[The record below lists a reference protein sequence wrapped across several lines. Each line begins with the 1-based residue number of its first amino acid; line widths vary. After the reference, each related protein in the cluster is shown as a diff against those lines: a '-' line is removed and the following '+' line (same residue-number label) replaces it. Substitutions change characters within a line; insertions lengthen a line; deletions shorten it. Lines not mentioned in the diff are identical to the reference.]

1 MISNVPVEDGEVI
14 KVTIDT
20 AGPAGV
26 GLAHMEEYVLYV
38 HGGVVGATCRVKIR
52 KAHRT
57 YAEAEVV
64 G

>member
-1 MISNVPVEDGEVI
+1 MATDAPVEDGQVL
-14 KVTIDT
+14 KVTIDM

-26 GLAHMEEYVLYV
+26 GLARLDDYVLYV
-38 HGGVVGATCRVKIR
+38 HGGAVGVTCRVKIR

>member
-1 MISNVPVEDGEVI
+1 MASSPPVEDGEVI

-26 GLAHMEEYVLYV
+26 GLAHLEDYVLYV
-38 HGGVVGATCRVKIR
+38 HGGAVGSTHRVKIK